1 MGANLISLK
10 ERRSHVD
17 KSGGKLL
24 QTSVKDKTDILYI
37 CYAKRPVVSGHFAA

>member
-1 MGANLISLK
+1 MGANLISLN

-24 QTSVKDKTDILYI
+24 RTRMTADTYI
-37 CYAKRPVVSGHFAA
+37 A